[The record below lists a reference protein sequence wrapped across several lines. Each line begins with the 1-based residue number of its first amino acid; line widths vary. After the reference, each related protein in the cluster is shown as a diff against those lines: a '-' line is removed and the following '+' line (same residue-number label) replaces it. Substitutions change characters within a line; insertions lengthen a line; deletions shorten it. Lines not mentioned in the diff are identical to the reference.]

1 MRRWLIAEQPR
12 FWLPSRTARLRSRR
26 PEKVREALALRAEGC
41 ATKTIARRL
50 GIARSTVRYWLDRCA
65 GVAQSAEAIGL
76 KPIQCGFDSHHQHQ
90 AEYAY
95 LLGMYL
101 GDGCISRMP
110 RTYVLRIFLH
120 RKQIDVIER
129 VNHALRSLLPDHRV
143 GYVLA
148 VTMPVS
154 PSRPTSTDGPIFFLT
169 TVWGVSTHAPSCSSR
184 GKSRLWSGI
193 LSSSSGV
200 SSSPMAVA
208 IDELSAGRTSR
219 RTHFRITRPIF
230 QTSSSRRVAGSA
242 FDHARPTGSRFP
254 SPGGPTWRD
263 STR

>member
-1 MRRWLIAEQPR
+1 MVEHDLAKVGVAGSNPVSRSSTHPQVRWRRSQVVRRGSAKPVFVSSILTAASISLRRRRGLRRPSSGRMRRWLIAEQPR

-90 AEYAY
+90 PEYAY

-169 TVWGVSTHAPSCSSR
+169 TVWGVSTHAP
-184 GKSRLWSGI
+184 
-193 LSSSSGV
+193 
-200 SSSPMAVA
+200 
-208 IDELSAGRTSR
+208 
-219 RTHFRITRPIF
+219 
-230 QTSSSRRVAGSA
+230 
-242 FDHARPTGSRFP
+242 
-254 SPGGPTWRD
+254 
-263 STR
+263 